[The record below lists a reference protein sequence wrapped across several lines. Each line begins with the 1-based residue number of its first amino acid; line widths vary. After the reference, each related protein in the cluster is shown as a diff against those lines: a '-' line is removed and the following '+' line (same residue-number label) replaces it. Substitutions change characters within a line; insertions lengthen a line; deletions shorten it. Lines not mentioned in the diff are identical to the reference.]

1 MPSRILSIPF
11 VLLLVYFGYMT
22 YRVDESYLTYV
33 IPLVIILVLIY
44 VLGPQI
50 DWWWYER
57 NPPEVDAP
65 VKKMLEKANPFYNRL
80 NEEEKKKF
88 RNRLQLFVTGTNYMP
103 KGWEK
108 IPEDAKYA
116 IAANAV
122 QLNFHK
128 KEFLF
133 PAYENT
139 VVYPSPFPSPQ
150 HPEQFHPSEV
160 FKEDGVLLF
169 SAEQIMWSLL
179 NPTQYYNV
187 GMHEYVK
194 VFMDSNP
201 DISFPKFTEEDWDGL
216 AKAAPF
222 TKEHIYNILN
232 VPDIDPTVVATALF
246 QIFPLKFVKVFPE
259 RGKKLLE
266 IFSH

>member
-11 VLLLVYFGYMT
+11 VLLLAFFGYMT
-22 YRVDESYLTYV
+22 WRVDESYLNYV
-33 IPLVIILVLIY
+33 IPLVVILVLIY

-57 NPPEVDAP
+57 YPPDVDAP
-65 VKKMLEKANPFYNRL
+65 VRKMLEKTNPFYNRL
-80 NEEEKKKF
+80 SEVEKQKF
-88 RNRLQLFVTGTNYMP
+88 RQRLQLFVTGTNYMP

-128 KEFLF
+128 KDFLF
-133 PAYENT
+133 PKYENV
-139 VVYPSPFPSPQ
+139 VVYPTPFPSPQ
-150 HPEQFHPSEV
+150 YPEQFHPSEV

-169 SAEQIMWSLL
+169 SAEQIMWGLL

-194 VFMDSNP
+194 VFMDDNP
-201 DISFPKFTEEDWDGL
+201 NIDFPDFTEEDWEGL
-216 AKAAPF
+216 SKAGPF
-222 TKEHIYNILN
+222 TKEHIYNLLN
-232 VPDIDPTVVATALF
+232 VPDIHPKVVAITLF
-246 QIFPLKFVKVFPE
+246 QLFPQRFVKVFPQQG
-259 RGKKLLE
+259 RKLIE
-266 IFSH
+266 IFS